1 MLSLYSLR
9 KAEYKLL
16 NTIYQQPGVSIER
29 LSKIH
34 GLPYELVVQTM
45 EPMELA
51 GCVQISYYDMD
62 NCCKGLRYT
71 IEPPGLIALADY
83 KEKKRS
89 SSWVL
94 FEDRFWKAAA
104 LMISFAALII
114 SGLSLYYSINNI
126 DKKTIIEIK
135 SDNTPITIGSQS
147 QNVSDSRNSLEKN
160 GMQLK
165 K

>member
-1 MLSLYSLR
+1 MYSLR

-45 EPMELA
+45 GPMELA

-160 GMQLK
+160 GIQEK

>member
-1 MLSLYSLR
+1 VLSLYSLR

>member
-34 GLPYELVVQTM
+34 GLPYEVVVQTM

-62 NCCKGLRYT
+62 NCRKGSRYI

-114 SGLSLYYSINNI
+114 SGLSYYHSL
-126 DKKTIIEIK
+126 KTEEKVRIEIN
-135 SDNTPITIGSQS
+135 SATSAITIGSQS
-147 QNVSDSRNSLEKN
+147 QNVSDSKNSLEKN
-160 GMQLK
+160 GIQEK

>member
-160 GMQLK
+160 GIQEK

>member
-1 MLSLYSLR
+1 MLSLYSLK

>member
-1 MLSLYSLR
+1 MLSLYFLR

-62 NCCKGLRYT
+62 NCCKGSRYT